1 MADHQFTEI
10 DPVTFAEYLLTAK
23 LKNLNREFKSHR
35 LEYLVNFFLF
45 T

>member
-10 DPVTFAEYLLTAK
+10 DPVSFTEYQLTAK

-35 LEYLVNFFLF
+35 LEYLVKFFLD